1 MYGGVVRLARVA
13 QDGTRVRA
21 SAGVG
26 SFRREAT
33 LQACLRAA
41 RTQVARTARPA
52 DGTTASREAAA
63 QHRAAQERLA
73 RVDDALAHLPA
84 IAAAKARKRSATPA
98 RASTTDPDARIMKMS
113 DGGFRPGYNIQL
125 ATDVDARV
133 IVGVRVITSSSD
145 NGQVIPML
153 NEIERRTGRT
163 PERWLVDGGYVNH
176 ASLDEA
182 TRRGEERPRRDGAAA
197 RRFDRGGVVA
207 RAHGAG
213 GDEAAV
219 QAARRDGGMGQCR
232 RAHASHAGA
241 DRGPRADQGAHV
253 GALGGV
259 GSQSAPDD
267 APRPAPHDVTIERH
281 GRPSA
286 RHGRIEARPPLRRSR
301 LKRTASRFIHRL

>member
-1 MYGGVVRLARVA
+1 VA

-41 RTQVARTARPA
+41 RQQVARTARPA

-73 RVDDALAHLPA
+73 RVDAALAQLPA

-113 DGGFRPGYNIQL
+113 DGGFRPGYNIQV

-153 NEIERRTGRT
+153 NEIERRTGRP

-182 TRRGEERPRRDGAAA
+182 TRRGSLLVAPVMAAKNGRAATVPRRGDSIAVALWRVRMAREEMKQLYKQRAATAEWVNADA
-197 RRFDRGGVVA
+197 RTHRTLAQSGVRGLIKVHTWVLWA
-207 RAHGAG
+207 ALAHNLLRTMHL
-213 GDEAAV
+213 V
-219 QAARRDGGMGQCR
+219 
-232 RAHASHAGA
+232 
-241 DRGPRADQGAHV
+241 
-253 GALGGV
+253 
-259 GSQSAPDD
+259 
-267 APRPAPHDVTIERH
+267 PHLMT
-281 GRPSA
+281 
-286 RHGRIEARPPLRRSR
+286 
-301 LKRTASRFIHRL
+301 